1 MSTDGKLSKLVITRF
16 KNKLFAISYD
26 ERDAFEI
33 EYIEESSLLGSIH
46 IGKVKKITKNINAA
60 FVEIE
65 FKGKR
70 QIVYLDLSEFKYI
83 IFADDREHSALHEG
97 DDILIKI
104 SRLPIK
110 TKLAAATAKLK
121 ITDENILKSILLKK
135 NYIKAPAMLY
145 SMPDEYIEIIN
156 ERRQYCD
163 FDILTDEKD
172 VYNNIVNYFNEIS
185 PEYTENIRLYDDKMI
200 TLSKLYSIET
210 LFNEALEKK
219 VWLKGGGYL
228 IIESTEALT
237 VIDVNTGKNISKKE
251 ESKLKLITN
260 LEALKESA
268 RQLRLRNIS
277 GIIII
282 DLINTTDKSE
292 IDLMFHTMKE
302 YLKKDR
308 LNAVAIDIT
317 KLCLFEITRRKKKP
331 GLFEVMGRK

>member
-26 ERDAFEI
+26 ESKAFEI
-33 EYIEESSLLGSIH
+33 EYIEESSLIGSIN
-46 IGKVKKITKNINAA
+46 IGRVKKITKNINAA

-65 FKGKR
+65 FKGER
-70 QIVYLDLSEFKYI
+70 RTVYLDLAEFKYL
-83 IFADDREHSALHEG
+83 IFADEREHAALHEG
-97 DDILIKI
+97 DDILVKI

-121 ITDENILKSILLKK
+121 IKDENILNNILSKK
-135 NYIKAPAMLY
+135 NYIKSPAMLY
-145 SMPDEYIEIIN
+145 SKPDEYIEIIN
-156 ERRQYCD
+156 EKRQYCD
-163 FDILTDEKD
+163 FDIITDD
-172 VYNNIVNYFNEIS
+172 RDIYNNIVNYFNEAAPS
-185 PEYTENIRLYDDKMI
+185 YTGNIRLYDDEMI

-210 LFNEALEKK
+210 LFNDALEKK
-219 VWLKGGGYL
+219 VRLKGGGYL

-237 VIDVNTGKNISKKE
+237 VIDVNTGKNILKKE

-292 IDLMFHTMKE
+292 INLMFHTMKE
-302 YLKKDR
+302 YLKRDR

-331 GLFEVMGRK
+331 SLFEVMGKR

>member
-1 MSTDGKLSKLVITRF
+1 
-16 KNKLFAISYD
+16 
-26 ERDAFEI
+26 
-33 EYIEESSLLGSIH
+33 
-46 IGKVKKITKNINAA
+46 
-60 FVEIE
+60 
-65 FKGKR
+65 
-70 QIVYLDLSEFKYI
+70 
-83 IFADDREHSALHEG
+83 
-97 DDILIKI
+97 
-104 SRLPIK
+104 
-110 TKLAAATAKLK
+110 
-121 ITDENILKSILLKK
+121 
-135 NYIKAPAMLY
+135 MLY
-145 SMPDEYIEIIN
+145 SRPDEYIEIIN
-156 ERRQYCD
+156 ERRQYYD

-200 TLSKLYSIET
+200 TLNKLYSIET
-210 LFNEALEKK
+210 LFNDVLGKK
-219 VWLKGGGYL
+219 VRLKGGGYL

-260 LEALKESA
+260 LKALKESA

-282 DLINTTDKSE
+282 DLINTTDKSD